1 TADFLF
7 FLGWVKDENICRNL
21 ENASVM
27 HGAECPRRLL
37 PACWAS
43 ARALWA
49 VMNVGK
55 IVPMLMLS

>member
-1 TADFLF
+1 M
-7 FLGWVKDENICRNL
+7 GWVKDENICRDL

-27 HGAECPRRLL
+27 CGAECPRRLL

-43 ARALWA
+43 ARALSA

-55 IVPMLMLS
+55 IVPMPMLS